1 MSEVVVPVVA
11 AVEDSDILRD
21 IEVEQLV
28 GWEGP
33 DAVVETVREGGK

>member
-1 MSEVVVPVVA
+1 VPVVA
-11 AVEDSDILRD
+11 AVEGSDILKD
-21 IEVEQLV
+21 IEVDQLV